1 MTLVSQACVC
11 PSCARSQC
19 TGHATLQLNAVC
31 DTLSKFIDHRNKIYD
46 VIDSAQ
52 VGTTKICYD
61 ERLAFAECCRDALN
75 LVLTSLEVAA
85 DGWPGAKSGLA
96 PALLHAVR
104 SVMDRP
110 ILHLSMD
117 NLNTRRR
124 QREHEDV
131 YCASQAKRHHR

>member
-19 TGHATLQLNAVC
+19 AEHATLQLNAVC
-31 DTLSKFIDHRNKIYD
+31 DTLWKFINHRYKIYD
-46 VIDSAQ
+46 EIDSAEG
-52 VGTTKICYD
+52 GTTNICCE
-61 ERLAFAECCRDALN
+61 ERLAFAECVRDAFN

-85 DGWPGAKSGLA
+85 DGDPGAKSGLA

-110 ILHLSMD
+110 IRHLS
-117 NLNTRRR
+117 T
-124 QREHEDV
+124 EDV
-131 YCASQAKRHHR
+131 YCAPQAK